1 MRNGILPIL
10 LFSLFLRSPLI
21 GEPSEYC
28 DSKNVCYTVEPGIFD
43 GSIFLQAKTLPP
55 DAFFTIYLAVSGSNV
70 STDPK
75 TPVSIV
81 LHGSE
86 RKKAIDLIK
95 IDPTQPITPRV
106 DFVSYF
112 GKLNAVHDD
121 SYVYHLP
128 YEGKSWISVGYNS
141 GNEHRGDA
149 MYSLDFYMPE
159 GTTVLAARDG
169 TIVETE
175 DRFSVGKIDP
185 TLIDK
190 ANRII
195 IAHSDGTVAIYGHLK
210 KEGVLVKPGDRV
222 VAGSKIGFS
231 GNTGYSSGPH
241 LHFEVYRPEENRRK
255 KTFPTLFKTESGEAE
270 YLTEENAYW
279 QMTEPK
285 FPGFPIT
292 DLDKLCFSEIAPT
305 AEVNSSCADRVSL
318 KRKFYVTMP
327 IYKNGPYVFEAE
339 LFVSGQRKPTL
350 SFSDKIPAGVTSV
363 SWEFPPQTIKGKYSI
378 QIRMNE
384 IDIGTKTFQILP

>member
-1 MRNGILPIL
+1 MRNGILAFL
-10 LFSLFLRSPLI
+10 LFSLFLWSPLI
-21 GEPSEYC
+21 AETIEYC
-28 DSKNVCYTVEPGIFD
+28 DSKNVCYTVEPGLFD
-43 GSIFLQAKTLPP
+43 GSIFLQAKGFPS
-55 DAFFTIYLAVSGSNV
+55 DAFFTIYLVVSGSNV

-75 TPVSIV
+75 TPISIV

-95 IDPTQPITPRV
+95 IDPALSITPRV
-106 DFVSYF
+106 EFVSYF
-112 GKLNAVHDD
+112 GKLNAIHDD

-159 GTTVLAARDG
+159 GTAILAARDG
-169 TIVETE
+169 TVVETE

-190 ANRII
+190 ANRVI

-210 KEGVLVKPGDRV
+210 KDGVLVKPGDRV

-255 KTFPTLFKTESGEAE
+255 KTFPTLFKTESGDAE
-270 YLTEENAYW
+270 FLTEENAYW

-292 DLDKLCFSEIAPT
+292 DLDKLCFSEIAPV
-305 AEVNSSCADRVSL
+305 AETNSSCLDQVSL
-318 KRKFYVTMP
+318 KKKFYVTMP
-327 IYKNGPYVFEAE
+327 IYKTGPYVFEAE
-339 LFVSGQRKPTL
+339 LFVSGQKKPTL
-350 SFSDKIPAGVTSV
+350 TFSDKIPAGVTSV
-363 SWEFPPQTIKGKYSI
+363 SWEFPPQTVKGKYSI
-378 QIRMNE
+378 RIRMNE
-384 IDIGTKTFQILP
+384 IDIGTRIFQILP

>member
-1 MRNGILPIL
+1 MRNGILAFL
-10 LFSLFLRSPLI
+10 LFSLFLWSPLI
-21 GEPSEYC
+21 AETIEYC
-28 DSKNVCYTVEPGIFD
+28 DSKNVCYTVEPGLFD
-43 GSIFLQAKTLPP
+43 GSIFLQAKGFPS
-55 DAFFTIYLAVSGSNV
+55 DAFFTIYLVVSGSNV

-75 TPVSIV
+75 TPISIV

-95 IDPTQPITPRV
+95 IDPALSITPRV
-106 DFVSYF
+106 EFVSYF
-112 GKLNAVHDD
+112 GKLNAIHDD

-159 GTTVLAARDG
+159 GTAILAARDG
-169 TIVETE
+169 TVVETE

-190 ANRII
+190 ANRVI

-210 KEGVLVKPGDRV
+210 KDGVLVKPGDRV

-255 KTFPTLFKTESGEAE
+255 KRFQHYLKPNRETPNFLPKKTH
-270 YLTEENAYW
+270 T
-279 QMTEPK
+279 
-285 FPGFPIT
+285 
-292 DLDKLCFSEIAPT
+292 
-305 AEVNSSCADRVSL
+305 
-318 KRKFYVTMP
+318 
-327 IYKNGPYVFEAE
+327 
-339 LFVSGQRKPTL
+339 
-350 SFSDKIPAGVTSV
+350 
-363 SWEFPPQTIKGKYSI
+363 GK
-378 QIRMNE
+378 
-384 IDIGTKTFQILP
+384 